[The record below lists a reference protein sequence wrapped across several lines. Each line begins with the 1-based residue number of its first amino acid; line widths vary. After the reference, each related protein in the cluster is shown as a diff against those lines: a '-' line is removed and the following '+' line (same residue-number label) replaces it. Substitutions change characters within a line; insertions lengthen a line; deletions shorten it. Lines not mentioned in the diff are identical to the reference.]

1 MAVGTLLAPQP
12 GERVLDLCAAPGGKS
27 THIAALL
34 AGQGLLVS
42 NEIDLKRAQVL
53 QHNLDRW
60 GARNIVVLNESPER
74 LAKHWPGAFD
84 RVLVDAPCS
93 GEGMFRKNV
102 EARYHWSEAHV
113 RGCALRQRA
122 ILDSAAHLVRPGG
135 ILAYATC
142 TFAPEENE
150 GVIARFLQRF
160 PDFVLEEP
168 AWFPGFAPGHPEW
181 STWPSAQRHD
191 DPEESGTGPS
201 RPLEAGPG
209 PSGQPAG
216 PDTLARTV
224 RLWPHRLEGEG
235 HFIAIMRHTGAADRP
250 AWPGAAADRLTSPQ
264 QACLAAFW
272 REVMAMPLPNQLR
285 LHQRGR
291 DTIEVYAR
299 PPDGLDVSGLRALRP
314 GWHLGTLRGGT
325 RVRFEPAHGL
335 AMALSCD
342 TVQRRLDEPLGSEA
356 VACYLR
362 GEALRVPG
370 PDGWLLICV
379 EGFPLGWGKRSR
391 GVIKNHYPKALRRL
405 Q

>member
-1 MAVGTLLAPQP
+1 MSAKGTCAMSRESALPLAFLARMAVLLDEEFPAFLAALSRPRHIGLRVNTLKLTTDRFEALSPWPLAPVPWCPQGYLLPYDTNAGLYPLHDAGLYYIQEPSTMAVGTLLAPQP

-74 LAKHWPGAFD
+74 LAEHWPGAFD

-250 AWPGAAADRLTSPQ
+250 AWPVAAAD
-264 QACLAAFW
+264 
-272 REVMAMPLPNQLR
+272 
-285 LHQRGR
+285 
-291 DTIEVYAR
+291 
-299 PPDGLDVSGLRALRP
+299 
-314 GWHLGTLRGGT
+314 
-325 RVRFEPAHGL
+325 
-335 AMALSCD
+335 LS
-342 TVQRRLDEPLGSEA
+342 
-356 VACYLR
+356 
-362 GEALRVPG
+362 
-370 PDGWLLICV
+370 LIH
-379 EGFPLGWGKRSR
+379 
-391 GVIKNHYPKALRRL
+391 I
-405 Q
+405 